1 MKTVTS
7 MAGSLGVL
15 LLVLAVLG
23 LGIGPVSAAAGA
35 PSSGNSTALHGQGS
49 GHHFAQNSTW
59 QHTLQG
65 NNITPFH
72 TRGANVNAS
81 AAAFR
86 NNTTAAGAWFAAH
99 PGVKTGNMTHAKNG
113 NGFTVNATMQQAHLQ
128 SFITQLQTQ
137 GVDVSAVQAA
147 LQNNDTAAVKSW
159 FAAYMESHKGQSG
172 NTTHAQKSP
181 GFAVNA
187 TMQQAHLQSFIAQLQ
202 KQGVDVSTAQAALQN
217 NDTAAAN
224 SWLKS
229 YFETHKGTLANSTRQ
244 QWHPRN
250 TTVSQSA

>member
-1 MKTVTS
+1 MKTFTS
-7 MAGSLGVL
+7 MAGNLGVL
-15 LLVLAVLG
+15 LLVFAVLG
-23 LGIGPVSAAAGA
+23 LGISTVSAATGT
-35 PSSGNSTALHGQGS
+35 SSPGNITTLHGQGS
-49 GHHFAQNSTW
+49 GHHFAQNSTL

-65 NNITPFH
+65 TNITQFR

-86 NNTTAAGAWFAAH
+86 NTTH
-99 PGVKTGNMTHAKNG
+99 EKNG
-113 NGFTVNATMQQAHLQ
+113 QDFAVNATMQQARLQ
-128 SFITQLQTQ
+128 SFIAELQKQ
-137 GVDVSAVQAA
+137 EVDVSTVQTA

-159 FAAYMESHKGQSG
+159 VTSYRESHKGQSG

-181 GFAVNA
+181 GIAVNA

-202 KQGVDVSTAQAALQN
+202 KQGVDVSTAQTALQN
-217 NDTAAAN
+217 NDTAAVN

-229 YFETHKGTLANSTRQ
+229 YFEAHKDALTNSTRQ

>member
-1 MKTVTS
+1 

-15 LLVLAVLG
+15 LLVFAVLG
-23 LGIGPVSAAAGA
+23 LGISTVSATAGTS
-35 PSSGNSTALHGQGS
+35 SSGNMTALHGQGS
-49 GHHFAQNSTW
+49 GHHFAQNSTR

-65 NNITPFH
+65 SNITQFH
-72 TRGANVNAS
+72 SRGENVNAS
-81 AAAFR
+81 AAAFWK
-86 NNTTAAGAWFAAH
+86 NTTAAGSWFAAH
-99 PGVKTGNMTHAKNG
+99 PGAKGGNQTHEKNG
-113 NGFTVNATMQQAHLQ
+113 PGFAVNATMQQARLQ
-128 SFITQLQTQ
+128 SFIAELQKQ
-137 GVDVSAVQAA
+137 GVEVSTVQTA

-159 FAAYMESHKGQSG
+159 FTSYRESHKGQFG

-181 GFAVNA
+181 GIAVNA

-202 KQGVDVSTAQAALQN
+202 KQGVDVSTAQTALQN
-217 NDTAAAN
+217 NDTAAVN

-229 YFETHKGTLANSTRQ
+229 YFEAHKDALANSTRQ